1 MPARELSPLLR
12 IAPEVSSALADGAP
26 VVAFESTVIAHG
38 LPQPMNVEV
47 ALAMEA
53 AVRAEGAVPA
63 TIGLLDGHI
72 AVGLTADEIEQLG
85 TATGVLKVGR
95 RDLGPAL
102 AHKALGA
109 TTVAGTLAS
118 ATLAGIRFFATGGI
132 GGVHRGAE
140 RSFDVS
146 ADLPELAR
154 APLVTVC
161 AGAKSILD
169 LALTLEYLETQS
181 VPVIGYGTD
190 EFPAFYARSS
200 GLPVP
205 HRADS
210 PEEIADIASALW
222 KGGLGGGLLVTCPIP
237 EECAMPAATLEAVI
251 SAALA
256 AAEEQGVRGPAV
268 TPFLLARVTAATS
281 GESVAA
287 NRALLLNNATLAGRF
302 ASAYATLTGAKSA

>member
-1 MPARELSPLLR
+1 MPARELSALLR
-12 IAPEVSSALADGAP
+12 LAPEVSSALADGAP

-38 LPQPMNVEV
+38 LPQPSNVEV

-53 AVRAEGAVPA
+53 VVRAEGAVPT
-63 TIGLLDGHI
+63 TIGVLDGRI
-72 AVGLTADEIEQLG
+72 AVGLTADEIEQMG
-85 TATGVLKVGR
+85 TASGVLKVGR

-102 AHKALGA
+102 SHRALGA
-109 TTVAGTLAS
+109 TTVAGTLAC

-140 RSFDVS
+140 RNFDVS

-210 PEEIADIASALW
+210 PEEIAEIASALW
-222 KGGLGGGLLVTCPIP
+222 RGGLGGGLVVTCPIP
-237 EECAMPAATLEAVI
+237 EKYAMPAATLESVI
-251 SAALA
+251 SVALV

-268 TPFLLARVTAATS
+268 TPFLLARVAAATS
-281 GESVAA
+281 GESVVA

-302 ASAYATLTGAKSA
+302 ASAYATLTGTTSA